1 MSTEKFLEQ
10 IAAHLLKVCG
20 DNTLNTVIVLPSQR
34 AAVYLRKY
42 LSAQTTTVRFAP
54 DMLTLDQFIT
64 RFSPLK
70 PADRIDLLFQFYES
84 YRSVWQEQAEPFDR
98 FLKWAPMA
106 LKDFNDI
113 DAYLLNSQQ
122 LFRDLTNLKELDEW
136 SLNEE
141 NLTENQQQYA
151 WFWKKLGALYFHFTD
166 SLKAKGEAYQGL
178 IFRAAAEEA
187 EKVFEK
193 MPYQQIFFCGFNA
206 LSNSEAH
213 IIDFLKKNRGAEVIW
228 DADRFYLDYPGHEAG
243 YFLRKN
249 LGRENSGSEQ
259 FISNHLI
266 NSAKNISIY
275 AAPNE
280 VAQCDLMAEI
290 LNKNPLP
297 TDTAVVLANENLLP
311 AVLNA
316 LPDSLQ
322 SINLTMGFKVRSSP
336 LHSLFD
342 LLFKLQS
349 ARNRKGDFHHQYL
362 TRLFNHPYLN
372 FNFEIASANQALLQ
386 KIIHNNLIYINIQ
399 TLSTL
404 NDNVLLQPLFKA
416 IDLSGTETSALLQM
430 QQGVL
435 QFVINSLQQRNDLSL
450 EKEYLFH
457 YLKVLRRIEQLV
469 KTHTEHFTTSAYPR
483 IFSALSMA
491 ENLSFVGEPLEGL
504 QVMGM
509 LETRT
514 LDFKNLILLSCN
526 EDVMPGGKIEQSM
539 IPFELKKFYQL
550 PTRSE
555 HDAIYAYH
563 FYRLLQ
569 RAENIHLIYSTGS
582 DDWQNAEPSRYL
594 AQIEHDFA
602 GLKSVKINR
611 LIGETIQNSPTVAP
625 VKIEKTPEVLE
636 QLKKLVENRLS
647 PSALNAFVLCPL
659 NFYYKYLIGFRDGD
673 EVEETIEAST
683 LGTVVHNVL
692 EKIYTPFMNTGVL
705 KIDSIE
711 SCRKN
716 VRTLVED
723 EFAAVYAT
731 GNIDTGTNR
740 LILEVAVNFVD
751 RFLRIEILELKKL
764 AEQNLYVTI
773 LALEKALERTVSIET
788 AVGKIEVKIFGM
800 ADRIDRVGNTIRI
813 IDYKTGAVKANQLNI
828 KDPQSLVVDKNFS
841 KALQLLTY
849 AWLYQPMNE
858 TVDLLQAAIISF
870 RNMNPFLNPAKWNGN
885 EQLNV
890 EVLQEFEKSLKAII
904 ARLFDTR
911 LEITHNAESE
921 YCVFCQNAVEETE
934 NEA

>member
-1 MSTEKFLEQ
+1 MATEKFLEQ
-10 IAAHLLKVCG
+10 IAAHVLNVCEE
-20 DNTLNTVIVLPSQR
+20 NTLNAVIILPSQR

-42 LSAQTTTVRFAP
+42 LAAQTTTVRFAP

-64 RFSPLK
+64 HFSPIK
-70 PADRIDLLFQFYES
+70 PADRIELLFQFYDS
-84 YRSVWQEQAEPFDR
+84 YRAVWLDQAEPFDR

-113 DAYLLNSQQ
+113 DAYLLNSKQ

-141 NLTENQQQYA
+141 NLTNNQQQYA
-151 WFWKKLGALYFHFTD
+151 WFWKKLGALYLHFTER
-166 SLKAKGEAYQGL
+166 LKAKGEAYQGL
-178 IFRAAAEEA
+178 IFRAAAEQA
-187 EKVFEK
+187 ESIFKEI
-193 MPYQQIFFCGFNA
+193 PYEHIFFCGFNA

-213 IIDFLKKNRGAEVIW
+213 IIDFLKKNRKAEVIW

-249 LGRENSGSEQ
+249 LQQENSDKVR

-266 NSAKNISIY
+266 NNPKNISIY

-280 VAQCDLMAEI
+280 VAQCDLMANI
-290 LNKNPLP
+290 LSNDSSLA
-297 TDTAVVLANENLLP
+297 DTAVVLANENLLP
-311 AVLNA
+311 GVLNA
-316 LPDSLQ
+316 LPDTLQ

-342 LLFKLQS
+342 LLFKLQNS
-349 ARNRKGDFHHQYL
+349 RNTKGAFHHQQL

-372 FNFEIASANQALLQ
+372 FNYQVASANQVLMQ
-386 KIIHNNLIYINIQ
+386 KVVLGNLVYI
-399 TLSTL
+399 STESLKEL
-404 NDNVLLQPLFKA
+404 NDNELLLPLFKA
-416 IDLSGTETSALLQM
+416 IELTNKETSGLLKM
-430 QQGVL
+430 QQEVL
-435 QFVINSLQQRNDLSL
+435 QFVINTLQNRNDLSL

-469 KTHTEHFTTSAYPR
+469 QSHIEHFSASAYPK

-602 GLKSVKINR
+602 ALQSIKINR
-611 LIGETIQNSPTVAP
+611 FISETTQNSPKVVP
-625 VKIEKTPEVLE
+625 VKIEKTPALLDH
-636 QLKKLVENRLS
+636 LKTLVERKLS

-659 NFYYKYLIGFRDGD
+659 NFYYKYLIGYRDGD

-692 EKIYTPFMNTGVL
+692 ENIYTPFVNNGVL
-705 KIDSIE
+705 KIDAVE
-711 SCRKN
+711 SGRKA
-716 VRTLVED
+716 VRQLVEE
-723 EFAAVYAT
+723 EFAKVYST
-731 GNIDTGTNR
+731 GNVDTGTNR

-773 LALEKALERTVSIET
+773 LALEKPLERSISVET
-788 AVGKIEVKIFGM
+788 SIGKIQAKIFGK

-813 IDYKTGAVKANQLNI
+813 IDYKTGSVKSNHLNI
-828 KDPQSLVVDKNFS
+828 KDAQNLIVDKNFS

-849 AWLYQPMNE
+849 AWMYQPLNE
-858 TVDLLQAAIISF
+858 NGDLLQAAIISF

-885 EQLNV
+885 EQLNE
-890 EVLQEFEKSLKAII
+890 EVLQEFEESLQAII
-904 ARLFDTR
+904 VNLFDAASA
-911 LEITHNAESE
+911 ITHNAESE
-921 YCVFCQNAVEETE
+921 YCVFCQNVAEDIE
-934 NEA
+934 NEV